1 MTREGNFTQLS
12 LTRVDLDSQRLVR
25 TDDCENCGIG
35 QLNTK
40 VEGLVLKIIEE
51 DKISH
56 ARKKLTAEANTQT
69 EKSPS
74 EDNTWHYVAVSV
86 TLVSALMSYN
96 ASNSYNDLSAKNS
109 TLATQYAN
117 SSSSSEK
124 AAYKSEYDS
133 NASQINR
140 TKAVCRLGIY

>member
-1 MTREGNFTQLS
+1 M
-12 LTRVDLDSQRLVR
+12 
-25 TDDCENCGIG
+25 
-35 QLNTK
+35 
-40 VEGLVLKIIEE
+40 VLKIIEE
-51 DKISH
+51 DKISN
-56 ARKKLTAEANTQT
+56 ARKKLTAEADTQT

-117 SSSSSEK
+117 SSSSEK

-133 NASQINR
+133 NRSQINR

>member
-1 MTREGNFTQLS
+1 M
-12 LTRVDLDSQRLVR
+12 
-25 TDDCENCGIG
+25 
-35 QLNTK
+35 
-40 VEGLVLKIIEE
+40 VLKIIEE

-56 ARKKLTAEANTQT
+56 ARKKLTAEADTQT
-69 EKSPS
+69 EKSTS
-74 EDNTWHYVAVSV
+74 VDNTWHYVAVSV

-109 TLATQYAN
+109 TLATQNAN
-117 SSSSSEK
+117 SSSSEK